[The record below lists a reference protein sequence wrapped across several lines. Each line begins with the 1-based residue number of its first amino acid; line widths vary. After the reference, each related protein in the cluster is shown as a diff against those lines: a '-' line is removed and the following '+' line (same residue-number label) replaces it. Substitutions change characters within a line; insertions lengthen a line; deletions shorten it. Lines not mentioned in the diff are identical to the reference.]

1 MKLGQGIAPGAPIAP
16 SLADTCEERAPF
28 LISQQGIHDTSTYNL
43 RGRQTALTNINA
55 GSICSRSIY
64 RILMPNGCL
73 GREPIPLR
81 RRLESPGQVPGLFHL
96 GPSKRPARNVPE
108 RPKGALGT
116 LSSQQARNERAPARP
131 RASCRAKSGAVPAHS
146 GLKSA
151 RGRRNPLKAPV
162 ADLHPRPRYVWL
174 CP

>member
-55 GSICSRSIY
+55 GLICSRRIY

-96 GPSKRPARNVPE
+96 GPSKRVSFTCAGGIWKMSVPPA
-108 RPKGALGT
+108 G
-116 LSSQQARNERAPARP
+116 SSTSGRSRKRANAWQ
-131 RASCRAKSGAVPAHS
+131 S
-146 GLKSA
+146 
-151 RGRRNPLKAPV
+151 
-162 ADLHPRPRYVWL
+162 
-174 CP
+174 